1 MWNALV
7 VTPLTQGLIFLN
19 DLIQGMGAPYS
30 WGFAIILFTLIVK
43 IVTLPLNLQQ
53 ARSIKATQEL
63 QPKLQELQ
71 KKYAKDKEKLAQAQM
86 ELYREH
92 GVNPLGGCLPMLIQ
106 LPILFG
112 LYQALY
118 KLASTGEIVGQR
130 FLWIPDLAFP
140 TREVGIKW
148 IWSPPPELKGGWLD
162 VALYLILP
170 VLTVATQIVMQ
181 KMTTPPTAGRDP
193 QQAAMQQTMLIMPF
207 FFGFI
212 TLQVPSGLTLY
223 WVTSNIFSLIQQY
236 FITGW
241 GSLLPHKEDTG
252 KPPKVKKEARISG
265 VEGATAQKGKKDGK
279 GKRRKKKR

>member
-1 MWNALV
+1 MWDALV
-7 VTPLTQGLIFLN
+7 ITPLTQGLIFLN

-30 WGFAIILFTLIVK
+30 WGFAIILFTLIMK

-53 ARSIKATQEL
+53 ARSMKATQEL

-106 LPILFG
+106 FPILIG

-140 TREVGIKW
+140 TREIGMKW
-148 IWSPPPELKGGWLD
+148 VWPPAPEFIGWAAAASY
-162 VALYLILP
+162 VVLP
-170 VLTVATQIVMQ
+170 VLTVVTQIAMQ
-181 KMTTPPTAGRDP
+181 RMTTSPTASRDP

-207 FFGFI
+207 MFGFI

-223 WVTSNIFSLIQQY
+223 WVTSNIFSMIQQY

-241 GSLLPHKEDTG
+241 GSLLPQKGDEKAT
-252 KPPKVKKEARISG
+252 KVKREAKASDVKG
-265 VEGATAQKGKKDGK
+265 STAQKGKENEKT
-279 GKRRKKKR
+279 KRRKKKR

>member
-19 DLIQGMGAPYS
+19 DLIQGIGAPYS

-43 IVTLPLNLQQ
+43 IATLPLSLQQ
-53 ARSIKATQEL
+53 IRSMRATQEL

-71 KKYAKDKEKLAQAQM
+71 KKHAKDKEKLAQAQM

-106 LPILFG
+106 FPILIG

-140 TREVGIKW
+140 TREVGLKW
-148 IWSPPPELKGGWLD
+148 VWPPAPEFIGWAAA
-162 VALYLILP
+162 ALYLILP

-181 KMTTPPTAGRDP
+181 KMTTSPTASKDP
-193 QQAAMQQTMLIMPF
+193 QQAAMQQTMLLMPF
-207 FFGFI
+207 MFGFI
-212 TLQVPSGLTLY
+212 TLQVPAGLTLY
-223 WVTSNIFSLIQQY
+223 WVTSNIFSMIQQY

-241 GSLLPHKEDTG
+241 GSLLPQIGDEKAT
-252 KPPKVKKEARISG
+252 KVKMEAKASDVKG
-265 VEGATAQKGKKDGK
+265 STAQKGKENGK
-279 GKRRKKKR
+279 TKRRKKKR

>member
-1 MWNALV
+1 MWDALV
-7 VTPLTQGLIFLN
+7 VIPLTQGLIFLN

-53 ARSIKATQEL
+53 ARSMRATQEL

-118 KLASTGEIVGQR
+118 RLASTGEIVGQR

-140 TREVGIKW
+140 AREIGLKW
-148 IWSPPPELKGGWLD
+148 AWPPAPEFIGWAA
-162 VALYLILP
+162 VLYLILP
-170 VLTVATQIVMQ
+170 VLTVVTQIAMQ
-181 KMTTPPTAGRDP
+181 RMTTSATASKDP
-193 QQAAMQQTMLIMPF
+193 QQAAMQQTMLMMPF
-207 FFGFI
+207 MFGFI

-223 WVTSNIFSLIQQY
+223 WVTSNIFSMIQQY

-241 GSLLPHKEDTG
+241 GSLLPQKEAER
-252 KPPKVKKEARISG
+252 PAKVKGEAKTSG
-265 VEGATAQKGKKDGK
+265 EKGSKGQKGKENGK
-279 GKRRKKKR
+279 GKKRKKKR

>member
-1 MWNALV
+1 MWDSFV

-19 DLIQGMGAPYS
+19 DLIQGMGIPYS
-30 WGFAIILFTLIVK
+30 WGLAIILFTLIVK

-53 ARSIKATQEL
+53 ARSMKATQEL
-63 QPKLQELQ
+63 QPRLQELQ

-118 KLASTGEIVGQR
+118 RLASTGEIVGQR

-140 TREVGIKW
+140 TREIGMKW
-148 IWSPPPELKGGWLD
+148 VWPPSPEFIGWAAA
-162 VALYLILP
+162 ALYVILP
-170 VLTVATQIVMQ
+170 VLTVVTQIAMQ
-181 KMTTPPTAGRDP
+181 RMTTSSTASQDP
-193 QQAAMQQTMLIMPF
+193 QQAAMQQTMLLMPF
-207 FFGFI
+207 MFGFI

-223 WVTSNIFSLIQQY
+223 WVTSNVFSMIQQY

-241 GSLLPHKEDTG
+241 GSLLPQKDER
-252 KPPKVKKEARISG
+252 PRVKKQAEVSG
-265 VEGATAQKGKKDGK
+265 VKESTGQKGKEDGK
-279 GKRRKKKR
+279 RKRSKKKR